1 MVNHPLHRLF
11 VPLFYPFTYHSLIWL
26 NNRLSN
32 IRQLDWNNAINL
44 SVNPTTN
51 NLYTPNKDGMIF
63 VSAANASNVSITDNL
78 TQIKYF
84 QYVGN
89 TITYYANSVMVE
101 KGRKVIIYIGAD
113 SIIIARFI
121 PFK

>member
-1 MVNHPLHRLF
+1 M
-11 VPLFYPFTYHSLIWL
+11 L

-32 IRQLDWNNAINL
+32 IRQLDWDNAIDL
-44 SVNPTTN
+44 SVNQITK
-51 NLYTPNKDGMIF
+51 NLFTPNKDGMIF
-63 VSAANASNVSITDNL
+63 VSVTNVANVSIMDNL
-78 TQIKYF
+78 AQIKYF

-101 KGRKVIIYIGAD
+101 KGREVIIYNGAD
-113 SIIIARFI
+113 SISMARFT

>member
-1 MVNHPLHRLF
+1 
-11 VPLFYPFTYHSLIWL
+11 
-26 NNRLSN
+26 
-32 IRQLDWNNAINL
+32 
-44 SVNPTTN
+44 
-51 NLYTPNKDGMIF
+51 MIF
-63 VSAANASNVSITDNL
+63 VSATNVANVSIMDNL

-101 KGRKVIIYIGAD
+101 KGREVLIYIGAG
-113 SIIIARFI
+113 SISMARFI

>member
-1 MVNHPLHRLF
+1 MSSINCVL
-11 VPLFYPFTYHSLIWL
+11 L

-32 IRQLDWNNAINL
+32 IRQLDWDNAIDL
-44 SVNPTTN
+44 SVNLITK
-51 NLYTPNKDGMIF
+51 NLFTPNKDGMIF
-63 VSAANASNVSITDNL
+63 VSVTNAANVSIMDNL

-89 TITYYANSVMVE
+89 TITYYANSVMIE
-101 KGRKVIIYIGAD
+101 KGREVIIYIGAD
-113 SIIIARFI
+113 SISMARFI

>member
-1 MVNHPLHRLF
+1 MLLLVSS
-11 VPLFYPFTYHSLIWL
+11 V

-32 IRQLDWNNAINL
+32 IRQLDWDNAIDL
-44 SVNPTTN
+44 SVNLTTQ
-51 NLYTPNKDGMIF
+51 NLYTPNKDGMVF
-63 VSAANASNVSITDNL
+63 VSVNNASNVSIMDNL
-78 TQIKYF
+78 AQIKYF

-101 KGRKVIIYIGAD
+101 KDREVIIYIGAD
-113 SIIIARFI
+113 SISMARFI